1 MLCGVETPESLFQ
14 AATRPARFDQSK
26 AISWRGCGHGFQML
40 EPVREESAK
49 GVGDFLDWAQNTP
62 GAQLA
67 AS

>member
-1 MLCGVETPESLFQ
+1 
-14 AATRPARFDQSK
+14 
-26 AISWRGCGHGFQML
+26 ML